1 MHSELAPGIPPS
13 IQQLGLRASCAG
25 DCIDLTPLFSTAKLS
40 LVHLNNSFY
49 IQSLQQH
56 AVGNSAY

>member
-25 DCIDLTPLFSTAKLS
+25 DCVDLTPLLLTAKLS
-40 LVHLNNSFY
+40 SVPLNNSFY
-49 IQSLQQH
+49 IQSLQQR
-56 AVGNSAY
+56 AAGNSAY